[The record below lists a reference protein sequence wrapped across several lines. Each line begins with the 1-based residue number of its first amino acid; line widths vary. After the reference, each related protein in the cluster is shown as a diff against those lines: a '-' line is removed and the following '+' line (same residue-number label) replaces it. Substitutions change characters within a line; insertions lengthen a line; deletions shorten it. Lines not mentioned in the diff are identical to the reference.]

1 MLLFAFLLNQNMKY
15 ILKPCFKMKQ
25 EHTKN
30 IADRKLKSHV
40 ATACW
45 GRFIYYSKPKYIH
58 N

>member
-1 MLLFAFLLNQNMKY
+1 MKH
-15 ILKPCFKMKQ
+15 